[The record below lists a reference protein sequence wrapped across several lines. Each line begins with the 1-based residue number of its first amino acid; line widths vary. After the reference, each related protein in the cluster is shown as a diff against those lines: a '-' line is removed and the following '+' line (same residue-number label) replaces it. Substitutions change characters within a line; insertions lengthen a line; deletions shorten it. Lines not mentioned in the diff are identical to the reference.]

1 MTHHV
6 QIAEERADEKI
17 RTMLNAF
24 AGPACPTP
32 SLRSRR
38 RRSPSRRT
46 LVVVAAAL
54 LALGLVVPGAL
65 ALLGVLSET
74 PPQFISDVNQPI
86 SARNAIERYV
96 ERTPGRTAAL
106 LDVRQVVT
114 ADTPDGTYYV
124 YALGFAGGLQGTA
137 VISSRTGGIAAVG
150 YGAPVTC
157 PVGWALQGGISMVE
171 LPGRTPLYMTGRTSD
186 AVVSVDVL
194 YPDGHSSPA
203 AVSNGFFLAWVTPLQ
218 GGSKAE
224 GFSPPVT
231 LLARNSTGR
240 EIGRLTVRADGDI
253 PPSPG
258 QARQAVAC
266 G

>member
-1 MTHHV
+1 MSHHV
-6 QIAEERADEKI
+6 QIVEERADENL
-17 RTMLNAF
+17 RAMFDAF
-24 AGPACPTP
+24 AGPVGPIS
-32 SLRSRR
+32 SLRS

-46 LVVVAAAL
+46 LVVAAAAL
-54 LALGLVVPGAL
+54 LALGLAVPGAL

-74 PPQFISDVNQPI
+74 PQQFISDSNQPFN
-86 SARNAIERYV
+86 ARHAIEQYI

-106 LDVRQVVT
+106 EDVRQVVT

-137 VISSRTGGIAAVG
+137 VISSRTGGIAALG
-150 YGAPVTC
+150 YGPPVTC
-157 PVGWALQGGISMVE
+157 PAGWALQAGISTVE
-171 LPGRTPLYMTGRTSD
+171 LPGKTPLYVTGQTSD
-186 AVVSVDVL
+186 AVTSLDVL

-203 AVSNGFFLAWVTPLQ
+203 VVSNGFFLAWVAPLP
-218 GGSKAE
+218 GGPNGK

-231 LLARNSTGR
+231 LIAREATGS
-240 EIGRLTVRADGDI
+240 EIGRLTVRGEGDI

-258 QARQAVAC
+258 QARQAVPC

>member
-1 MTHHV
+1 MTRNV
-6 QIAEERADEKI
+6 QIAEGRADEKV
-17 RTMLNAF
+17 REMLRAF
-24 AGPACPTP
+24 AGPADPIS

-74 PPQFISDVNQPI
+74 PQQFISDSNQPFN
-86 SARNAIERYV
+86 ARHTIEQYIER
-96 ERTPGRTAAL
+96 EPRRAAL
-106 LDVRQVVT
+106 EDVRQVVT
-114 ADTPDGTYYV
+114 ADTPDGTYNV
-124 YALGFAGGLQGTA
+124 YALSFAGGLQGTA
-137 VISSRTGGIAAVG
+137 IVSSRTGGIAALG
-150 YGAPVTC
+150 YGPPVTC
-157 PVGWALQGGISMVE
+157 PAGWALHAGIATVE
-171 LPGRTPLYMTGRTSD
+171 LPGKTPLYVTGQTSN
-186 AVVSVDVL
+186 AVASLDVL

-203 AVSNGFFLAWVTPLQ
+203 AVSNGFFLAWVTPLP
-218 GGSKAE
+218 GGPNGKE
-224 GFSPPVT
+224 FSPPAT
-231 LLARNSTGR
+231 LLARNSTGG